1 MKPNGTFIMQ
11 QDNKSERLWVRN
23 DGFWNVLRYD
33 FGMEYIDIQTLVYSM
48 VERAFKLKV
57 STPITMFKALEIRVE
72 SAFKHKVSTP
82 IDSPI
87 ELLSIIEKS
96 FKNKII
102 L

>member
-57 STPITMFKALEIRVE
+57 STPILSAKNATIR
-72 SAFKHKVSTP
+72 
-82 IDSPI
+82 
-87 ELLSIIEKS
+87 
-96 FKNKII
+96 
-102 L
+102 